1 MIRFWLFIIRLL
13 KPLWKRL
20 GVNYDQLKA
29 LMEARLLME
38 TRRRKTWQQ
47 NKSSNSGG
55 SSWLIY
61 LSFFFIGGGAL
72 AAIIQFD
79 HVGSGLTL
87 YFLIWM
93 VFFSVTLISDFTEVL
108 IDVRDNYIVLPRP
121 VNDRTI
127 SASRLMHI
135 VIYLAGL
142 TVPFML
148 PALIYMAVMFGIT
161 GVLIF
166 IFLQLLSELMVVFG
180 INLIYLGILRFASP
194 ARFRDMIGYFQIALT
209 VLIFA
214 GYYLT
219 PRLLDWDRVT
229 AVNFLEK
236 PLSTILPPAWLG
248 SIWEVLHE
256 GAADTVSL
264 FRAGLGILVPL
275 LGIWLVVRFLA
286 GGFNR
291 KLMAISMGVKSDAG
305 PVIRKRKQPGSGYMD
320 RLSRWVCRSQAEKAA
335 FDLTWLMTARSRDFK
350 VKVYPSFGFIPV
362 FFLYMAIQGKGT
374 LAERFMEIR
383 SGNYFLLLLYMLLLA
398 VSTPLVSIRFSDKYK
413 ASWLFITSPVARKG
427 ELIAGAF
434 KAVMGRFFVPF
445 FLVFAVITLSFWGV
459 KTAPHILLAFVNLSI
474 ISVIITYLTPDLPL
488 AAPWEEAKKGGQ
500 VATNIL
506 TTVAVGVIGGF
517 HYLLVLFT
525 PGWVS
530 FVAAVVL
537 ILPLYFLL
545 KRLSGLKWT

>member
-194 ARFRDMIGYFQIALT
+194 ARFRDMIGY
-209 VLIFA
+209 
-214 GYYLT
+214 
-219 PRLLDWDRVT
+219 
-229 AVNFLEK
+229 
-236 PLSTILPPAWLG
+236 
-248 SIWEVLHE
+248 
-256 GAADTVSL
+256 
-264 FRAGLGILVPL
+264 
-275 LGIWLVVRFLA
+275 
-286 GGFNR
+286 
-291 KLMAISMGVKSDAG
+291 
-305 PVIRKRKQPGSGYMD
+305 
-320 RLSRWVCRSQAEKAA
+320 
-335 FDLTWLMTARSRDFK
+335 
-350 VKVYPSFGFIPV
+350 
-362 FFLYMAIQGKGT
+362 
-374 LAERFMEIR
+374 
-383 SGNYFLLLLYMLLLA
+383 
-398 VSTPLVSIRFSDKYK
+398 
-413 ASWLFITSPVARKG
+413 
-427 ELIAGAF
+427 
-434 KAVMGRFFVPF
+434 
-445 FLVFAVITLSFWGV
+445 
-459 KTAPHILLAFVNLSI
+459 
-474 ISVIITYLTPDLPL
+474 
-488 AAPWEEAKKGGQ
+488 
-500 VATNIL
+500 
-506 TTVAVGVIGGF
+506 
-517 HYLLVLFT
+517 
-525 PGWVS
+525 
-530 FVAAVVL
+530 
-537 ILPLYFLL
+537 
-545 KRLSGLKWT
+545 